1 MAYCVQVDKNY
12 LSIYNENN
20 NKFGGVMKVILLKD
34 VKAQGKK
41 GDVIN
46 VNDGYAN
53 NFLFKNNL
61 AVPANQANVNTNNK
75 QKEAEAKRIAEETAA
90 AKELAG
96 KLEQITVTF
105 TIEMGERGKAFGSIS
120 GKEISEELAKL
131 GYTVDKKSIVLD
143 SPLKREGA
151 YEVVLK
157 LYKGVSCKL
166 KVNVKGK

>member
-1 MAYCVQVDKNY
+1 
-12 LSIYNENN
+12 
-20 NKFGGVMKVILLKD
+20 MKVILTKD

-53 NFLFKNNL
+53 NFLFKNGL
-61 AVPANQANVNTNNK
+61 AIPANQANVNTNNK

-90 AKELAG
+90 AKDLAS
-96 KLEQITVTF
+96 KLEK
-105 TIEMGERGKAFGSIS
+105 IEVNFAIEVGERGKAFGSIS

-131 GYTVDKKSIVLD
+131 GFTVDKKAVVLD
-143 SPLKREGA
+143 TPIKRVGA
-151 YEVVLK
+151 YDVVLK

-166 KVNVKGK
+166 KINVKAK

>member
-1 MAYCVQVDKNY
+1 
-12 LSIYNENN
+12 
-20 NKFGGVMKVILLKD
+20 MKVILLKD

-90 AKELAG
+90 AKALAA
-96 KLEQITVTF
+96 KLEDVTLEF
-105 TIEMGERGKAFGSIS
+105 AIEVGERGKAFGSIS
-120 GKEISEELAKL
+120 AKEISEELAKK
-131 GYTVDKKSIVLD
+131 GYEVDKKSIVLD
-143 SPLKREGA
+143 APIKRIGS
-151 YEVVLK
+151 YEVSLK
-157 LYKGVSCKL
+157 LYKGVTGKL
-166 KVNVKGK
+166 KVNVKEK

>member
-1 MAYCVQVDKNY
+1 
-12 LSIYNENN
+12 
-20 NKFGGVMKVILLKD
+20 MKVILTKD

-53 NFLFKNNL
+53 NFLFKNGL
-61 AVPANQANVNTNNK
+61 AIPANQANVNTNNK

-90 AKELAG
+90 AKDVVS
-96 KLEQITVTF
+96 KLEK
-105 TIEMGERGKAFGSIS
+105 IELDFAIEVGERGKAFGSIS
-120 GKEISEELAKL
+120 GKEISEELAKM
-131 GYTVDKKSIVLD
+131 GFTVDKKAVVLD
-143 SPLKREGA
+143 TPIKRVGA

-166 KVNVKGK
+166 KINVKAK